1 MNKLAF
7 ITGATSGIGLA
18 TAKALAEN
26 GFDLALAARNE
37 EKLYAI
43 KNGFEKDYGVKV
55 TPYPLDVRDRD
66 AVQNTAGRC
75 LSETGTPQD
84 LPEVSNRTAAT
95 ISMISSKPSTQTS
108 KDSSL

>member
-37 EKLYAI
+37 EKLYAV

-55 TPYPLDVRDRD
+55 TPYPLDVR
-66 AVQNTAGRC
+66 VGMPYKT
-75 LSETGTPQD
+75 
-84 LPEVSNRTAAT
+84 LPAAAFPKRAPP
-95 ISMISSKPSTQTS
+95 MSS
-108 KDSSL
+108 

>member
-43 KNGFEKDYGVKV
+43 KNGFETDYGVKV
-55 TPYPLDVRDRD
+55 TPYPIAVRKRD
-66 AVQNTAGRC
+66 AVQNTAGR
-75 LSETGTPQD
+75 
-84 LPEVSNRTAAT
+84 
-95 ISMISSKPSTQTS
+95 
-108 KDSSL
+108 

>member
-18 TAKALAEN
+18 AAKSLAEN

-37 EKLYAI
+37 KKLYTI

-55 TPYPLDVRDRD
+55 TPY
-66 AVQNTAGRC
+66 
-75 LSETGTPQD
+75 E
-84 LPEVSNRTAAT
+84 
-95 ISMISSKPSTQTS
+95 
-108 KDSSL
+108 

>member
-66 AVQNTAGRC
+66 AVQT
-75 LSETGTPQD
+75 
-84 LPEVSNRTAAT
+84 LPAAAFPKRAHP
-95 ISMISSKPSTQTS
+95 MSS
-108 KDSSL
+108 

>member
-26 GFDLALAARNE
+26 GYDLALAARSE

-43 KNGFEKDYGVKV
+43 KNSLEKDYGVKV
-55 TPYPLDVRDRD
+55 TPYPLDV
-66 AVQNTAGRC
+66 
-75 LSETGTPQD
+75 
-84 LPEVSNRTAAT
+84 
-95 ISMISSKPSTQTS
+95 
-108 KDSSL
+108 

>member
-26 GFDLALAARNE
+26 GYDLALAARNE
-37 EKLYAI
+37 EKLYAV

-55 TPYPLDVRDRD
+55 TP
-66 AVQNTAGRC
+66 
-75 LSETGTPQD
+75 
-84 LPEVSNRTAAT
+84 
-95 ISMISSKPSTQTS
+95 
-108 KDSSL
+108 